1 MFYSK
6 LVLPFLFLVSLQVYA
21 QKDVSHIRSIISKE
35 ETWEPGIIIYHQ
47 HVVDSFFYQNGT
59 KKEIVESII
68 KSRGSKVF
76 DSIPINTREV
86 WNINE
91 NLVFKEF
98 FKKGQ
103 IHKVKSFYPDHLN
116 IIKNGSFEIH
126 DEIPILDSYQR
137 WWKVIGLNPVL
148 KETKIQLIDSLLFKG
163 DTIRKISKLTY
174 LDSWHLNLEEEMHIT
189 KNKMTLDSFIVMKKR
204 GGNNQSIKQGINRNY
219 EVKTPGWVNA
229 KNNNIQV
236 FDLKNEAPYYPFW
249 RHNLLKVDVVP
260 VSGISCT
267 RLKTKE
273 PAILENTTIFQNT
286 RFLTASL
293 NTWIEKNNHYYLEFW
308 VWVWPGTQKDE
319 YGELSI
325 CFSKE
330 TIGKDNF
337 KLFNNKRINVKPLQ
351 EIEPYTWTRIH
362 FSFKAKEDACFMT
375 IGNFNDNWNREPHRS
390 RIASGNGDPK
400 GHSLTY
406 PFSSE
411 CYLDNFI
418 LARDNYRDGVD
429 PLFHIN
435 DEQSDS
441 LDSKPV
447 LVFNGNKIKEN
458 EAIMLKNIYFDFNSS
473 ELLSTSYA
481 EINSLIK
488 LLNEHKDINLKIS
501 GHTDN
506 FGTKDFNM
514 KLSEQRA
521 KAVCD
526 YIIEMG
532 ILPERLS
539 WQGFGSQM
547 TIADNNTE
555 EGKQKN
561 RRVEFRIIN
570 KKKDNK

>member
-1 MFYSK
+1 MFFSK
-6 LVLPFLFLVSLQVYA
+6 LVLLFFFVVSLQVYA
-21 QKDVSHIRSIISKE
+21 QEEISHIRSVISKE
-35 ETWEPGIIIYHQ
+35 ESWEPGIIISQ
-47 HVVDSFFYQNGT
+47 HHVIDSFFYQNGT
-59 KKEIVESII
+59 KKEVVESII
-68 KSRGSKVF
+68 KSRKLKVV

-86 WNINE
+86 WDING

-148 KETKIQLIDSLLFKG
+148 KETKTQLIDSLLFKG

-174 LDSWHLNLEEEMHIT
+174 LDSWHLNLEEEIHIT
-189 KNKMTLDSFIVMKKR
+189 KNKMTLDSFIVMKKS
-204 GGNNQSIKQGINRNY
+204 GGNNLSKKQGINRNY

-229 KNNNIQV
+229 KNNNIQI
-236 FDLKNEAPYYPFW
+236 FDLKKEAPYYPFW

-286 RFLTASL
+286 RFLTANL
-293 NTWIEKNNHYYLEFW
+293 NTWIEKNNHYHLEFW

-330 TIGKDNF
+330 TIGKHNF

-351 EIEPYTWTRIH
+351 EIEPYTWTKIY
-362 FSFKAKEDACFMT
+362 FSFKAKEDACFLT
-375 IGNFNDNWNREPHRS
+375 IGNFNDNWNRAPHRS
-390 RIASGNGDPK
+390 QIVSGIGDPK
-400 GHSLTY
+400 NDLTY

-411 CYLDNFI
+411 CYLDDFI
-418 LARDNYRDGVD
+418 LAKGNYRDKVN

-435 DEQSDS
+435 YEQFDT
-441 LDSKPV
+441 LDTQSN
-447 LVFNGNKIKEN
+447 LTFNGKKIKVN
-458 EAIMLKNIYFDFNSS
+458 QAIILENIYFNFNSS

-488 LLNEHKDINLKIS
+488 LLNENNYINLKIS

-506 FGTKDFNM
+506 VGTNDFNL

-521 KAVCD
+521 KAVCY
-526 YIIEMG
+526 YIIKNG
-532 ILPERLS
+532 VSPERLS
-539 WQGFGSQM
+539 WQGFGSQIP
-547 TIADNNTE
+547 IADNNTE

-561 RRVEFRIIN
+561 RRVEFQIIN